1 MIPDVWV
8 DAMFNAEVALD
19 GSMLFVK
26 RVFLMFV
33 FPDTSKLNDGSS
45 VFTPT
50 KPEPPAAYKD
60 IRSLVSTA
68 VVSFSIPIVRRPAF
82 VVVVPDKSWYFIYA

>member
-8 DAMFNAEVALD
+8 DAMFNVDVALD

-26 RVFLMFV
+26 RVLLTLT

-50 KPEPPAAYKD
+50 KPEPPAAYND
-60 IRSLVSTA
+60 ILSLVPTE
-68 VVSFSIPIVRRPAF
+68 VVSFSIPIVSRPAF
-82 VVVVPDKSWYFIYA
+82 VVAPDKSWYFIYA